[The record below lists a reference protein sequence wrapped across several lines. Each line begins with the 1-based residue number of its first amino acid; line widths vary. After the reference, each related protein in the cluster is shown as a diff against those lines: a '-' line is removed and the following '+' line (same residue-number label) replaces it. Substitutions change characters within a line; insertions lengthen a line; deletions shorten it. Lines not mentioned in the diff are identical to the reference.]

1 MIRNQTTHEILRS
14 SQDHPCS
21 SYFNISKYLS
31 MDMTCYSVRSRDP
44 NQSILRRHITQ
55 ASLSRGTIYS
65 LRLPAN
71 VTSAH
76 FDFVLLEKGL
86 PHASREYAS
95 RSDDIWFPSN
105 DPGKADAT
113 AAASNNSGRLYF
125 FVTSVKRR
133 TLSLPAPY
141 DTRCFHIHNYSKFLC
156 LSACLKQWYA
166 PIGRVS
172 CTEIVDQPIDAPCLD
187 PADMSNESMR
197 LLSDRGHDV
206 CSSQCDWPP
215 CRSTV
220 WVTKHSSYR
229 ATGATANGI
238 SVTTPND
245 ADMVITV
252 VADMTFVEYFSFV
265 TGCIGCWFGVS
276 FLSLQP
282 FVRRR
287 CCAARISVGV
297 R

>member
-1 MIRNQTTHEILRS
+1 
-14 SQDHPCS
+14 
-21 SYFNISKYLS
+21 
-31 MDMTCYSVRSRDP
+31 MTCYSVRSRDP

-71 VTSAH
+71 VTSTH
-76 FDFVLLEKGL
+76 FDFVLHEKGL
-86 PHASREYAS
+86 PHMSREYAS
-95 RSDDIWFPSN
+95 SSHDIWFPS
-105 DPGKADAT
+105 DDAGKADAAAA
-113 AAASNNSGRLYF
+113 AAASNNNSGRLYF

-133 TLSLPAPY
+133 TLSLPSPY
-141 DTRCFHIHNYSKFLC
+141 DTRCFHINNYSKFLC
-156 LSACLKQWYA
+156 RSACLKQWYD

-172 CTEIVDQPIDAPCLD
+172 CTEIVDQPIDSPCLGPD
-187 PADMSNESMR
+187 DMSNRYMR
-197 LLSDRGHDV
+197 LLSDRGQDV
-206 CSSQCDWPP
+206 CSSQCDRPP

-238 SVTTPND
+238 SVTTPHD

-252 VADMTFVEYFSFV
+252 VEDMTFVEYFSFV

-276 FLSLQP
+276 FLSLQS
-282 FVRRR
+282 FLRRR
-287 CCAARISVGV
+287 CCAARRSLWVSSDP
-297 R
+297 